1 MLETFY
7 SKINSFNSEVKG
19 RINKNNTSDSLIKII
34 EYMDIYRKRL
44 KTINVLILDYQ
55 RKSHK
60 TLRAYEVRN
69 KPNNTK
75 ASKKKQRKKQLNQI
89 LKKIIKLN

>member
-19 RINKNNTSDSLIKII
+19 RINTNNTSDNLIKII

-44 KTINVLILDYQ
+44 KTILDYQ
-55 RKSHK
+55 RNSHK
-60 TLRAYEVRN
+60 TLRAYEVGN